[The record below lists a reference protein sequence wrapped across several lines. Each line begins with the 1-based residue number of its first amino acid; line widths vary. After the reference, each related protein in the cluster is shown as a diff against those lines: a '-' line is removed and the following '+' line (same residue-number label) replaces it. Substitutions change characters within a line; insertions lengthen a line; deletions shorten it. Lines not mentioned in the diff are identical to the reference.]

1 MKDVHA
7 QNLQPRQNNFLLN
20 IDKKNFEDKKLS
32 CFSEL
37 KESLSQKLMIFV
49 DIRRLFNSNNNIS
62 NNNNNN
68 SGGLALGWVINN
80 NQTDGCKPETDKI
93 ILWQLIECER
103 FREKMQSS
111 KNQIGGKRHLGY
123 K

>member
-7 QNLQPRQNNFLLN
+7 QNLQPCQNNFLLN

-49 DIRRLFNSNNNIS
+49 DIRLFNSNNNIS

-68 SGGLALGWVINN
+68 SGNN
-80 NQTDGCKPETDKI
+80 
-93 ILWQLIECER
+93 ER
-103 FREKMQSS
+103 FS
-111 KNQIGGKRHLGY
+111 LGMSY
-123 K
+123 QQQPDWRL